1 MGWDP
6 GCWVVL
12 LMGPKKHKAVEK
24 KKMPL
29 LSDLGVLSCGGFLPT
44 MTVQWWLIFFKNRKH
59 WTLRESGG
67 RSRDRFLG
75 FHKLSAFFESQWKGR
90 MFFFLTTSTTNPI
103 SLCRRVSDHLL
114 EGSDLARLCGL
125 FLPVA
130 KVPSTARVAEVCQMG

>member
-1 MGWDP
+1 MP
-6 GCWVVL
+6 GYTGNL
-12 LMGPKKHKAVEK
+12 LMGPKNIRQLK

-29 LSDLGVLSCGGFLPT
+29 LSDLGVLSCGVST
-44 MTVQWWLIFFKNRKH
+44 KMTVQWWLIFFKNRKH

-75 FHKLSAFFESQWKGR
+75 FHKLSVFFESQWKGR
-90 MFFFLTTSTTNPI
+90 MLFFLTTSTTNPI